1 MINSNLLYYLNIC
14 FVLDANKLN
23 LSRSESQVNEA

>member
-14 FVLDANKLN
+14 FVLDANKLT